1 MYVDNTLIVS
11 GGVSSTGTVTYQT
24 VTGSSAVLSTNS
36 IDLTQNRDIG
46 EGSSIAA
53 RFLVGTAFAGLTA
66 LDLEVITADDAA
78 LSTNV
83 TSIGA
88 IKSVPVASLAAGARF
103 AVEVSPR
110 IGSKGQ
116 EFIGIRYTPTGT
128 GTAGTVFADFGIEIQ
143 DTAGKSYPNGFSV
156 K

>member
-11 GGVSSTGTVTYQT
+11 GGVSSTGSVTYQT
-24 VTGSSAVLSTNS
+24 VTGASAVLSTNS
-36 IDLTQNRDIG
+36 VDLTQNRDIG
-46 EGSSIAA
+46 EGQDVYA

-83 TSIGA
+83 TSLSA
-88 IKSVPVASLAAGARF
+88 IKAVPVASLAAGARF
-103 AVEVSPR
+103 AVNISPR
-110 IGSKGQ
+110 IGSKSQ
-116 EFIGIRYTPTGT
+116 EFIGVRYTPAGT
-128 GTAGTVFADFGIEIQ
+128 GTAGTMFADFGLEIQ
-143 DTAGKSYPNGFSV
+143 ETSAKSYPSGFSV